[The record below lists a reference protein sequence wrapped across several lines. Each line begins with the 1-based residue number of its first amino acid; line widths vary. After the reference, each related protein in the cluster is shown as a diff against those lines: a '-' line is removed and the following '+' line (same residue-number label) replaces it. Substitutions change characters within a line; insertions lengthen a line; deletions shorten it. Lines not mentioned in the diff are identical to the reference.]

1 MVALVHS
8 SISFATASLSLRS
21 YNKYNA
27 LNKKRPRCK
36 DNLGMDD
43 NNLNKFQPLKGL
55 KILELSRVLAGPWA
69 AQLLADLGG
78 DVVKIEAPKGDET
91 RSWGPPFNSS
101 NNSCYFESTNRG
113 KKSVIADFSNQED
126 LEMVK
131 TLASRADVIIEN
143 FKVGGLKKFGL
154 DYSTIKNSNPKIIY
168 CSVTGFGQ
176 TGPYANR
183 PGYDFVIQAMGG
195 IMDLTGETDS
205 EPQKPGV
212 AYADIFTGLYAVI
225 AIQSALIARENF
237 SKLGTYIDMS
247 LFDTQLAVL
256 ANQGASF
263 LETGISPRR
272 MGNSHPV
279 IVPYQKFETKDG
291 AIIIACGNDQQ
302 FKNLCVALDLMLHK
316 DLRFSC
322 NSSRVRNRNSLINI
336 LSKKIRKASKQV
348 LLSKLEASLVPS
360 GPINTVGEALCDK
373 QSIHRK
379 IFKMVEGIPLVRNP
393 IMFDSLSIKYKHSAP
408 KLGQHTS
415 EIRTQ
420 LAKDKFWKKKS
431 EI

>member
-154 DYSTIKNSNPKIIY
+154 DYSTIKNSNPKKLEKFY
-168 CSVTGFGQ
+168 KLNFGDIRLPSEELIKKIAKKRGCLK
-176 TGPYANR
+176 T
-183 PGYDFVIQAMGG
+183 GG
-195 IMDLTGETDS
+195 IIDLPRVE
-205 EPQKPGV
+205 
-212 AYADIFTGLYAVI
+212 GLLLRDFRAG
-225 AIQSALIARENF
+225 
-237 SKLGTYIDMS
+237 KLGRLS
-247 LFDTQLAVL
+247 FD
-256 ANQGASF
+256 
-263 LETGISPRR
+263 
-272 MGNSHPV
+272 
-279 IVPYQKFETKDG
+279 
-291 AIIIACGNDQQ
+291 
-302 FKNLCVALDLMLHK
+302 
-316 DLRFSC
+316 
-322 NSSRVRNRNSLINI
+322 
-336 LSKKIRKASKQV
+336 
-348 LLSKLEASLVPS
+348 
-360 GPINTVGEALCDK
+360 
-373 QSIHRK
+373 
-379 IFKMVEGIPLVRNP
+379 IP
-393 IMFDSLSIKYKHSAP
+393 
-408 KLGQHTS
+408 
-415 EIRTQ
+415 
-420 LAKDKFWKKKS
+420 
-431 EI
+431 